1 MQEKKLHEV
10 RRIPKGTFALI
21 AFLAG
26 LTAAHAAELPSL
38 RIQLRNGDTLSG
50 QLLSED
56 STNLVL
62 RTPWAATLSVP
73 KAEVAKREALPASPP
88 VAAAAP
94 KPAPVVAAKPVAPV
108 LKPVPPKPAPS
119 PAAKPKSEWAV
130 DLEVG
135 ADLVFSTRDRSLYHG
150 RIRLTHSYIR
160 LRNAAEY
167 RSAYGESQGLV
178 TENRMDASLKSDFDL
193 NQRKVFVYNLAGLS
207 FDKIR
212 NIDLRYEIGPGLGY
226 HLIKKPKF
234 TLDLEAGAAFEHRE
248 FANRSADEHLLLRL
262 AERTTWNISSKL
274 SMDERLEVFPNIDEP
289 GEFRV
294 RFESNLRYSF
304 WKNVYLT
311 LGVIDQ
317 WESDPA
323 PGVSQNDLQIRTSV
337 GARF

>member
-10 RRIPKGTFALI
+10 SRISRRILALI
-21 AFLAG
+21 ALLSG

-50 QLLSED
+50 QLLSENT
-56 STNLVL
+56 TNLVL
-62 RTPWAATLSVP
+62 RTSWAATLSVP
-73 KAEVAKREALPASPP
+73 KAEVAKREALPANPP
-88 VAAAAP
+88 AAAAVP
-94 KPAPVVAAKPVAPV
+94 KPAPVVAAKPLAPV

-135 ADLVFSTRDRSLYHG
+135 ADLAFSTRDRSLYHG

-207 FDKIR
+207 FDNSRASIA
-212 NIDLRYEIGPGLGY
+212 NSLGTMFFLFIGIVIFMILLVEARSSFFLQFQSFLIFILVGSIGLYASLTVASPG
-226 HLIKKPKF
+226 
-234 TLDLEAGAAFEHRE
+234 AM
-248 FANRSADEHLLLRL
+248 S
-262 AERTTWNISSKL
+262 IS
-274 SMDERLEVFPNIDEP
+274 R
-289 GEFRV
+289 
-294 RFESNLRYSF
+294 ESNGLSSSTVRSH
-304 WKNVYLT
+304 
-311 LGVIDQ
+311 
-317 WESDPA
+317 S
-323 PGVSQNDLQIRTSV
+323 
-337 GARF
+337 